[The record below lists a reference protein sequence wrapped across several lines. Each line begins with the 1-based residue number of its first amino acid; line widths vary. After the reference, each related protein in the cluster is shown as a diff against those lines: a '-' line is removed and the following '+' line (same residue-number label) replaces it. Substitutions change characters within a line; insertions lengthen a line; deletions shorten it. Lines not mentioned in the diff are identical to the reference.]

1 MEETCAVM
9 IPIVAIGGGLAV
21 VILGM
26 YFKYQTRQRFFEER
40 AKLIEAMRETG
51 NVELEK
57 LEALHSPGLEENYL
71 DDYSRGDRK
80 ANLKAGIILITI
92 AIALW
97 LFMRFFVI
105 EHIGGSA
112 GLQLVGLFPGL
123 LGLAFLFIH
132 YTCQPKDENNN
143 NKQ

>member
-1 MEETCAVM
+1 MRCGHFDCFSGAAGDM
-9 IPIVAIGGGLAV
+9 
-21 VILGM
+21 ILG
-26 YFKYQTRQRFFEER
+26 
-40 AKLIEAMRETG
+40 ALIDAGCSLETMRETG

-57 LEALHSPGLEENYL
+57 LEALHSPELKEKYL

-92 AIALW
+92 AITLW

-105 EHIGGSA
+105 ELIGGPA

-132 YTCQPKDENNN
+132 YTCQPKDEDTPNG
-143 NKQ
+143 